1 MKYSKE
7 YVILN
12 RDHWTGSD
20 VIHVIEQGVV
30 AMLVVMLAT
39 WLVLY
44 PLHISCAN
52 SIDVTGD
59 TSSSSVESDFIC
71 KANKWNEIKDWTCN
85 HHIQAKKAD
94 SAGIRSIMTKYW
106 QLLGDY
112 FYHASHSLFKCTGKA
127 EVCKKLQRLP
137 AVLV

>member
-44 PLHISCAN
+44 PLYISCAN

-59 TSSSSVESDFIC
+59 TSSSSVESDFIY
-71 KANKWNEIKDWTCN
+71 KPNKWNEIKYLTFN
-85 HHIQAKKAD
+85 HHIRPKKAD
-94 SAGIRSIMTKYW
+94 SVTHFDKQCRPRYARSCKSFHTSCFGVKIYV
-106 QLLGDY
+106 
-112 FYHASHSLFKCTGKA
+112 LFF
-127 EVCKKLQRLP
+127 LQKSESI
-137 AVLV
+137 